1 MSRLKNDEEIFALYL
16 ILLLVFILQE
26 HNGTVLLRFRF

>member
-1 MSRLKNDEEIFALYL
+1 MSRLTNDEKIFELYL
-16 ILLLVFILQE
+16 TQLLVFIVQQ